1 IFIGAIDH
9 NLYSINSSDGT
20 QHAPPF
26 QTGGEIDSSPAI
38 AADGTV
44 YIGASDGRLYAVLNQ
59 VQQWVFPP
67 LNQNPV
73 GQIHSSPA
81 IGPDGAIY
89 FGSDDGNLYAINGS
103 SPLASSPWPMF
114 QKDLRHT
121 SSQSTGNC
129 DNTCPPPVIDVQ
141 PQSVTVCLPCTPVTF
156 TVSV

>member
-1 IFIGAIDH
+1 GDGKLYAKNANGTRKWEFATSAGFGNLMASASIAPNGIIFIGAIDH

-114 QKDLRHT
+114 QKD
-121 SSQSTGNC
+121 
-129 DNTCPPPVIDVQ
+129 
-141 PQSVTVCLPCTPVTF
+141 
-156 TVSV
+156 